1 MKKNSAIRNQYW
13 MCVWGGRQK
22 IALFWYKCREKQVWI
37 LHLQIPFNLKELLVS
52 RLGQKYMQ
60 LFPKIETF
68 SCLQPT
74 CRCSIPKICMQS
86 HVIARGH
93 HFAAQES
100 KGASPDQSWVG
111 SNKNLKIMELVEKVL
126 FCVCVLNVGKQ
137 CIKETCLSG
146 CN

>member
-1 MKKNSAIRNQYW
+1 
-13 MCVWGGRQK
+13 
-22 IALFWYKCREKQVWI
+22 
-37 LHLQIPFNLKELLVS
+37 
-52 RLGQKYMQ
+52 MQ

-126 FCVCVLNVGKQ
+126 FCVLNVGKQ

-146 CN
+146 CNHGTVLQLIISKAETDIFQKCFLHSSELPLAKNQKGIDRFLLQLKYWQSLQTFSRLLKAI